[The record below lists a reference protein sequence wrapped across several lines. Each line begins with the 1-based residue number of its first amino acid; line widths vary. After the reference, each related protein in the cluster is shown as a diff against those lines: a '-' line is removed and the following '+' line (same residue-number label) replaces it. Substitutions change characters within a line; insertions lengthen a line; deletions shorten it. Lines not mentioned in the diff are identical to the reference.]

1 VLATAIV
8 HIAEMGDADGH
19 ARPARRQQ
27 KEAAEQMEMGVHNV
41 ILLLG
46 QKAPKVNEAAEQ
58 ITLITLKRRMIHL
71 PAQGGD
77 LLFQRFGIAFRREK
91 IEPDLML
98 RLQAGVNFYRAY
110 LGAAALQR
118 GKNVEN
124 SLAVHQRFD
133 FPPAAQMVADT
144 R

>member
-1 VLATAIV
+1 VLAAAIV

-58 ITLITLKRRMIHL
+58 IALKRRMIHL

-91 IEPDLML
+91 VEPDGML
-98 RLQAGVNFYRAY
+98 LLQAGVNFYRAY
-110 LGAAALQR
+110 LRAASLQR
-118 GKNVEN
+118 SKDMEN
-124 SLAVHQRFD
+124 TFAVH
-133 FPPAAQMVADT
+133 
-144 R
+144 